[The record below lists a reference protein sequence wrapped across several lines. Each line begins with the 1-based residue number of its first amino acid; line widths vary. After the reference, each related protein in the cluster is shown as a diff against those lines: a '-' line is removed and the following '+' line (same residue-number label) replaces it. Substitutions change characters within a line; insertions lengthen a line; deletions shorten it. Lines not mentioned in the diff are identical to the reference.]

1 MVLVVLTM
9 PITAAAGSQ
18 STLRGGVVGVVG
30 VGGVGDG
37 VSYVV
42 AAAGVQFHA
51 GRWE

>member
-18 STLRGGVVGVVG
+18 STLRGGVVG